1 MASPCFYKYS
11 VAGND
16 FVVVDNRQGNWNGVD
31 QQAWAKLCARRTG
44 IGADGVLLLESDSQQ
59 DFRMRYLNSD
69 GREVEMCGNGA
80 RAISHF
86 AKHLQIE
93 PAHQPFYSFATSG
106 SIYHSQVT
114 GVDVQLEMTE
124 LKDIGMIDVSDWVE
138 ENLFIDGW
146 YLNTGVPHVVF
157 LVPSIQEISVVE
169 LAPAMRYDARFA
181 AGANINF
188 VQVTGDKI
196 LLRTY
201 ERGVEAETL
210 ACGTGATAAAV
221 MVSRLL
227 DIEGEFEVV
236 MPGGS
241 LWITVKNNER
251 WLRGPVNQLFKGEL
265 CLS

>member
-1 MASPCFYKYS
+1 M
-11 VAGND
+11 
-16 FVVVDNRQGNWNGVD
+16 
-31 QQAWAKLCARRTG
+31 
-44 IGADGVLLLESDSQQ
+44 
-59 DFRMRYLNSD
+59 
-69 GREVEMCGNGA
+69 
-80 RAISHF
+80 
-86 AKHLQIE
+86 
-93 PAHQPFYSFATSG
+93 
-106 SIYHSQVT
+106 
-114 GVDVQLEMTE
+114 
-124 LKDIGMIDVSDWVE
+124 
-138 ENLFIDGW
+138 
-146 YLNTGVPHVVF
+146 
-157 LVPSIQEISVVE
+157 
-169 LAPAMRYDARFA
+169 
-181 AGANINF
+181 
-188 VQVTGDKI
+188 QVTGDKI